1 MYSLTIE
8 QEMSM
13 APPVATTPDSTTPE
27 PNVPNGGH
35 TVECSTSPSLI
46 SSKIK
51 QEKRDDRA
59 KIEKSSTNPPQ
70 TANTPIAFS
79 ITNILSNSFGNTKLP
94 TNDKQTTF
102 NNNKMIRE
110 KKNSVLF
117 RPYDD
122 DSGDNETSPKKPKLD
137 RRQRS
142 DDEESNGEL
151 HGAFLYVF
159 FVRYTKSD
167 AFVFSADILIKYL
180 SHFQYL

>member
-1 MYSLTIE
+1 MYSFTIE
-8 QEMSM
+8 QEMSV
-13 APPVATTPDSTTPE
+13 APPVATTPVLATPE

-46 SSKIK
+46 SSNIK

-59 KIEKSSTNPPQ
+59 NIEKSSTNPQ

-94 TNDKQTTF
+94 TNNNQNSF
-102 NNNKMIRE
+102 NNNKIIRE
-110 KKNSVLF
+110 KKSSVLF

-151 HGAFLYVF
+151 HDAFLCMF
-159 FVRYTKSD
+159 FVRFIKSD
-167 AFVFSADILIKYL
+167 AFVFLLTFLLNI
-180 SHFQYL
+180 